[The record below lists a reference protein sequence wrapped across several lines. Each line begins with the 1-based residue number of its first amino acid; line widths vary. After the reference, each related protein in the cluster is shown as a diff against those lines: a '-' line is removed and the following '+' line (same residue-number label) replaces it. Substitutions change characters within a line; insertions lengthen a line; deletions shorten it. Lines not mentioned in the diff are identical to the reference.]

1 MQKKVKLQKTN
12 AITVFGA
19 GHQALA
25 EIEGLRGMAVRG
37 MFFNYLIFFDSF
49 TGVERFVLFSTS
61 RSVYQL
67 AFWWRRRVLGCC
79 RYNSFVEYSTDC
91 RISYCHGILTIFC

>member
-25 EIEGLRGMAVRG
+25 EIEGLRRHGC
-37 MFFNYLIFFDSF
+37 
-49 TGVERFVLFSTS
+49 S
-61 RSVYQL
+61 RNV
-67 AFWWRRRVLGCC
+67 F
-79 RYNSFVEYSTDC
+79 
-91 RISYCHGILTIFC
+91 

>member
-25 EIEGLRGMAVRG
+25 EIEGLRGMAVRYDG
-37 MFFNYLIFFDSF
+37 GKK
-49 TGVERFVLFSTS
+49 THKWCE
-61 RSVYQL
+61 
-67 AFWWRRRVLGCC
+67 
-79 RYNSFVEYSTDC
+79 
-91 RISYCHGILTIFC
+91 

>member
-37 MFFNYLIFFDSF
+37 MFFNYLIFFAVSLALNGLFYFQLLDFSLRLS
-49 TGVERFVLFSTS
+49 TGFLVETGFGLL
-61 RSVYQL
+61 SVQ
-67 AFWWRRRVLGCC
+67 
-79 RYNSFVEYSTDC
+79 
-91 RISYCHGILTIFC
+91 

>member
-25 EIEGLRGMAVRG
+25 EIEGLRGMAVEEC
-37 MFFNYLIFFDSF
+37 FLIISSF
-49 TGVERFVLFSTS
+49 LQFH
-61 RSVYQL
+61 
-67 AFWWRRRVLGCC
+67 WR
-79 RYNSFVEYSTDC
+79 
-91 RISYCHGILTIFC
+91 

>member
-37 MFFNYLIFFDSF
+37 IVFLIYLI
-49 TGVERFVLFSTS
+49 LFL
-61 RSVYQL
+61 Q
-67 AFWWRRRVLGCC
+67 FHWR
-79 RYNSFVEYSTDC
+79 
-91 RISYCHGILTIFC
+91 